1 MAKAQLD
8 AVLGHI
14 RMLAATNQAA
24 DLTDCKLL
32 EEFSAHQDQT
42 AFTALVKRHGPMVL
56 GVCRHVLHHLQDAE
70 DAFQATFLVLA
81 RKAPSIRKREAL
93 ASWLHGVAFRT
104 AMNAKKA
111 AMRRRTY
118 EGKAKTKPAAGP
130 AWDLAWKEV
139 QAVLDEEIQRLP
151 EKYRAPF
158 VLCFWEG
165 QSRAAAARQLGLKE
179 GTVWSRLTE
188 ARRQLQHRLARR
200 GITLTAVLSAAAI
213 AETTSTAA

>member
-1 MAKAQLD
+1 
-8 AVLGHI
+8 
-14 RMLAATNQAA
+14 
-24 DLTDCKLL
+24 
-32 EEFSAHQDQT
+32 
-42 AFTALVKRHGPMVL
+42 
-56 GVCRHVLHHLQDAE
+56 
-70 DAFQATFLVLA
+70 
-81 RKAPSIRKREAL
+81 
-93 ASWLHGVAFRT
+93 
-104 AMNAKKA
+104 MNAKKA

-118 EGKAKTKPAAGP
+118 EGKAKTKPPASP

-213 AETTSTAA
+213 AETTSTAAMPPFLVNPTVKAALSFVAGKATAANFAS